1 MNKHMKD
8 EQTHKEHIHDEQIH
22 EEHITKLTHTWWTH

>member
-1 MNKHMKD
+1 MNKHIKY

>member
-1 MNKHMKD
+1 MKD